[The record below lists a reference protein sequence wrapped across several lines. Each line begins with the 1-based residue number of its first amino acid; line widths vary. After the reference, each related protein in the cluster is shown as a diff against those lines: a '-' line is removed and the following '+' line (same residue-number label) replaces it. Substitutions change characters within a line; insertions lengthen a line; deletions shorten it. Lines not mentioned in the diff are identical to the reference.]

1 MAHQPNVDVRS
12 PRFGRSLEVRA
23 VLVQRECWRRW
34 DEPLRKPGTGI
45 GYRSQRISPHL
56 EGLKRGRPH
65 PLHTPPGG
73 RRVAP
78 FPT

>member
-23 VLVQRECWRRW
+23 VLVQRELLAALGRTAQETWYRNW
-34 DEPLRKPGTGI
+34 
-45 GYRSQRISPHL
+45 YRSRRISPHL
-56 EGLKRGRPH
+56 EGLRRGQPH

-78 FPT
+78 FPI

>member
-34 DEPLRKPGTGI
+34 DEPLRKLGTGI
-45 GYRSQRISPHL
+45 GT
-56 EGLKRGRPH
+56 GLNASHR
-65 PLHTPPGG
+65 T
-73 RRVAP
+73 
-78 FPT
+78 